1 MSRVLT
7 YSELIRLPTFEER
20 FDYLRLDGSVGLDTF
35 GYDRWMNQ
43 DFYRSREWKR
53 ARAYVISR
61 DYGCDL
67 GIRDRPIAGAI
78 YVHHM
83 NPLTKDDILGSAD
96 ALLDPEN
103 LICVSRLTHEAITY
117 GSADLLPKGPAVRRA
132 NDTIPWKR

>member
-43 DFYRSREWKR
+43 DFYRSPEWKR

-67 GIRDRPIAGAI
+67 GIRDRPISGAI